1 MRSALDL
8 IRLLLSVHQC
18 LLYYKDAKVV
28 DFVVDFYC
36 SNIWWY
42 SYATS
47 TYFKKILLIDETNCL
62 VIFLTHDFLFP
73 LLGKSLRK
81 LLPSKFLPTTTNS
94 LLYIIF
100 FLIFLKKN
108 STHFL
113 YICFCLESIKAE
125 TVLNVGSMLF
135 SRFSIHIS
143 SIILAFWPHFLPF
156 LFHIKRSIIMYE
168 VNIMALFCRVYIYIY
183 ILYYLYVTISRR
195 RTQDADCTSLIR
207 YENP

>member
-42 SYATS
+42 SCAMLLS
-47 TYFKKILLIDETNCL
+47 TYFFKIKKILLIDETNCL

-94 LLYIIF
+94 FNIQFF
-100 FLIFLKKN
+100 FLCFFLN

-125 TVLNVGSMLF
+125 TVLNVSSMLF
-135 SRFSIHIS
+135 SKFSIHIS
-143 SIILAFWPHFLPF
+143 SIIFAFWPHFLPF
-156 LFHIKRSIIMYE
+156 FIPY
-168 VNIMALFCRVYIYIY
+168 
-183 ILYYLYVTISRR
+183 
-195 RTQDADCTSLIR
+195 
-207 YENP
+207 